1 MEVPDHIDIRTDFSE
16 VDLDTYRE
24 DVKERFALS
33 AHPKV
38 QNMTKRIEQMKTG
51 AREAFE
57 DAADLKAQAET
68 KEDEAEAEAAQG
80 NDSAADSLYEEAAE
94 LKQKA
99 DRRRRIAESKTRT
112 LQKWIRDTDAAQAI
126 SPVVDRPNELVS
138 GMDAPAQTK
147 RDRVQQQAEQ
157 ELRQAAEKE
166 MEYLM
171 AHLKEQADPFLD
183 ALEKAKALDTDSATA
198 GGFGRTLNVLSGVDV
213 KAAGGA
219 RQGLDE
225 KLEDVFAEYGVA

>member
-1 MEVPDHIDIRTDFSE
+1 MDFSGIIAGAMSGGGRALQKNALG
-16 VDLDTYRE
+16 DLEKQRE
-24 DVKERFALS
+24 EALMKLEQDMGIEAIDYEYGKE
-33 AHPKV
+33 
-38 QNMTKRIEQMKTG
+38 
-51 AREAFE
+51 
-57 DAADLKAQAET
+57 ADIQRA
-68 KEDEAEAEAAQG
+68 EAEAEAAQG

-99 DRRRRIAESKTRT
+99 DRRRRIAKSKTRT

-126 SPVVDRPNELVS
+126 SPAVDRPNELVS

-147 RDRVQQQAEQ
+147 RDRVQQEAEQ

-166 MEYLM
+166 MEHLM

-183 ALEKAKALDTDSATA
+183 ALEKAKALDSDSATA
-198 GGFGRTLNVLSGVDV
+198 GGFGRTLDVLSGVDV